1 MSNINFSINIDTGGT
16 FTDCLACDPEG
27 NSISRKILSNSTIRG
42 KIIEWKGS
50 NIIGVDESWDL
61 STDILKGYIFKIIQ
75 KEHIEI
81 FVDSYNPLTKVI
93 TLDKEIPDSLYGE
106 ELGFELSTQEEAPI
120 LGARLITQTPL
131 NKKLPAIKMRLG
143 STKATN
149 ALLEKKGA
157 RVALFVTSGFKDLLR
172 IGTQQRPDIF
182 ALNVIKPELLTREI
196 IEVKER
202 LDSRGDVLK
211 PMNVANLKFAINYL
225 INQGI
230 RTAGIALMNAYKNP
244 MHEKRLKTFLL
255 AHGFTDVSVSSELS
269 PQIKY
274 LQRMETT
281 LVNAYLDPVL
291 NKYLKNIVGV
301 ITSGSLHVMS
311 SAGGLI
317 RSDEYQSKD
326 SLLSG
331 PAGGVIG
338 GVSVG
343 KDSGYSKLITLDM
356 GGTST
361 DVARY
366 DSKFDYCFE
375 LEVGDAH
382 IMSPALSIETVAA
395 GGGSVCYFDGYNL
408 RVGPESAGAFP
419 GPACYGA
426 GGPLTITDVNL
437 LMGRLDGRQFN
448 IPVYPDK
455 AKEKLRELIDHIYSV
470 SNQKLGKEEVLQ
482 GFLQIANEIMAGAIK
497 KISVTKGYDPGD
509 YTLVAFG
516 GAGGVHS
523 CAIAQNLGIN
533 IIILPKDSGILSAYG
548 ISRAG
553 IERISENQLLMN
565 FFEIADDLKIY
576 FNNLEQDAIK
586 KLELEG
592 FKPGEIK
599 IKHRF
604 VFMRFKG
611 QDAVLE
617 VEYINKNQLLEDF
630 ENFYRRIY
638 GHWEKNNKIEIE
650 SVRVIASAGEIENIK
665 KRVKTADEYYPEP
678 EDYINTFLEN
688 RWKKVPVFVRNN
700 LNPGARIN
708 GFAIILDNHS
718 TAVVEKDWEI
728 IIDNNNTGI
737 ITILDETVKP
747 LIKTKALRKEN
758 KEVELELFTN
768 RFMAI
773 AEHMGSMLQRTALS
787 VNIKE
792 RLDFSCALL
801 NRDGKL
807 VANAPHIPVH
817 LGSLG
822 VCARSIIEKFKMS
835 PGDTIITNHPRYGG
849 SHLPDISL
857 ITPVY
862 TNNSQLIGFV
872 INRAHHAEIGG
883 ISPASMPANAKN
895 LEEEGVIIEPF
906 KLVNNGITNWKRLE
920 NLLRDSTY
928 PSRAVYYNITDV
940 KAALAANRFGEQELS
955 DLVNAF
961 GYEKVSLYMDLLK
974 KHATDMITQTLKRI
988 PSGVYSAE
996 EFLDDGTPLKVRIE
1010 IKDGKCV
1017 IDFSGTAP
1025 VHPGNMNANEAIV
1038 NGVVIYVLRL
1048 LIDEPIPLNDGIL
1061 EPVRIILPVGM
1072 LNPEFPDDPKKCP
1085 AVVGGNVEVSQR
1097 LTDTL
1102 LKAFKVVACSQGT
1115 MNNVMFGNDNFSYY
1129 ETICGGCGAGPG
1141 FNGASAVHHHMTNT
1155 RITDPEI
1162 LEHRYPVRLERF
1174 SIRSDSGGNGKFKG
1188 GNGVERQFTFLEPVF
1203 LSVLTQHRKNRPYGL
1218 NGGESGKEGLQF
1230 VVGKNGKMTKLRSI
1244 DMKDI
1249 KAMEGLIII
1258 TPGGGGFGKHSE
1270 K

>member
-1 MSNINFSINIDTGGT
+1 MSSINFNINIDTGGT
-16 FTDCLACDPEG
+16 FTDCLACDMNG
-27 NSISRKILSNSTIRG
+27 KLFSRKILSNSTIRG

-50 NIIGVDESWDL
+50 NIIRVDESWGL
-61 STDILKGYIFKIIQ
+61 TTDILKGYRFKILQ
-75 KEHIEI
+75 KEHTEVL
-81 FVDSYNPLTKVI
+81 VDSYNPVTKVI
-93 TLDKEIPDSLYGE
+93 TLDKDIPDDLYGKNS
-106 ELGFELSTQEEAPI
+106 GFELSTGEEAPI

-131 NKKLPAIKMRLG
+131 DQKLPAINMRLG

-157 RVALFVTSGFKDLLR
+157 RVVLFVTSGFKDLLQ

-202 LDSRGDVLK
+202 LDSFGKILEPMDVE
-211 PMNVANLKFAINYL
+211 NLKSVIKNL
-225 INQGI
+225 ICQGI

-244 MHEKRLKTFLL
+244 IHEKKLKIFLL

-291 NKYLKNIVGV
+291 NMYLRNIEGMF
-301 ITSGSLHVMS
+301 TSGSLHVMS

-317 RSDEYQSKD
+317 RSDKYRSKD

-338 GVSVG
+338 GVAVG

-448 IPVYPDK
+448 IPVYPEK
-455 AKEKLRELIDHIYSV
+455 AKEKLEELIEHIYSA
-470 SNQKLGKEEVLQ
+470 SNQKRKKEEVLQ

-509 YTLVAFG
+509 YALVAFG

-533 IIILPKDSGILSAYG
+533 TIILPEDSGILSAYG

-565 FFEIADDLKIY
+565 FVEIADDLKIY
-576 FNNLEQDAIK
+576 FNKLEQDAIK

-592 FKPGEIK
+592 FNSENIK

-604 VFMRFKG
+604 AYMRFKG

-630 ENFYRRIY
+630 EKLYRRIY
-638 GHWEKNNKIEIE
+638 GHWEKINKIEIE
-650 SVRVIASAGEIENIK
+650 SVRVIASTPEIENVK
-665 KRVKTADEYYPEP
+665 KAKTADEYYPEP

-718 TAVVEKDWEI
+718 AAVVEKEWKI

-747 LIKTKALRKEN
+747 VIKTGTLRKEN

-801 NRDGKL
+801 NRDGEL

-817 LGSLG
+817 LGGLG
-822 VCARSIIEKFKMS
+822 ICARSIIKKFKMS

-862 TNNSQLIGFV
+862 TNNNRLIGYV

-906 KLVNNGITNWKRLE
+906 KLVDNGIANWKKLE
-920 NLLRDSTY
+920 NLLRDSPY
-928 PSRAVYYNITDV
+928 PSRAVYHNITDV

-955 DLVNAF
+955 ELVNSF
-961 GYEKVSLYMDLLK
+961 GYEKVLLYMDLLK
-974 KHATDMITQTLKRI
+974 KHATDMITRTLQRI
-988 PSGVYSAE
+988 PSRVYRAE

-1010 IKDGKCV
+1010 VKDGKCV

-1085 AVVGGNVEVSQR
+1085 AVVGGNVELSQR

-1102 LKAFKVVACSQGT
+1102 LKAFNVVACSQGT

-1174 SIRSDSGGNGKFKG
+1174 SIRSDSGGKGKYNG
-1188 GNGVERQFTFLEPVF
+1188 GNGVERQFTFLEPVL

-1218 NGGESGKEGLQF
+1218 NGGEPGKGGLQF
-1230 VVGKNGKMTKLRSI
+1230 VIEKNGKMIKLRSI
-1244 DMKDI
+1244 DMKSI
-1249 KAMEGLIII
+1249 EAGEGLIIK
-1258 TPGGGGFGKHSE
+1258 TPGGGGFGKYSE

>member
-1 MSNINFSINIDTGGT
+1 MSNTNLNISIDTGGT
-16 FTDCLACDPEG
+16 FTDCLACDTEG

-50 NIIGVDESWDL
+50 NIVRVEESWDL
-61 STDILKGYIFKIIQ
+61 TGDILKGYLFKILQ
-75 KEHIEI
+75 EEHTEI
-81 FVDSYNPLTKVI
+81 YVDSYNPVTKVI
-93 TLDKEIPDSLYGE
+93 TLNKELPDNLYGK

-120 LGARLITQTPL
+120 LGARLLTQTPL
-131 NKKLPAIKMRLG
+131 NKKLPVFNMRLG

-157 RVALFVTSGFKDLLR
+157 RVVLFVTSGFKDLLQ

-182 ALNVIKPELLTREI
+182 ALNVIKPQLLAREI
-196 IEVKER
+196 VEVKER
-202 LDSRGDVLK
+202 IDSQGRILK
-211 PMNVANLKFAINYL
+211 AMNVESLMPVIRDL
-225 INQGI
+225 IDQGI
-230 RTAGIALMNAYKNP
+230 RTVGIALMNAYKNP
-244 MHEKRLKTFLL
+244 IHEKKLKTFLL
-255 AHGFTDVSVSSELS
+255 VHGFTDVSVSSELS

-291 NKYLKNIVGV
+291 NKYLKNIEGV

-317 RSDEYQSKD
+317 RSDKYLSKD

-338 GVSVG
+338 GVAVG

-366 DSKFDYCFE
+366 DSKFDYCFD

-408 RVGPESAGAFP
+408 RVGPESAGALP
-419 GPACYGA
+419 GPTCYGA
-426 GGPLTITDVNL
+426 GGPLTITDINL

-455 AKEKLRELIDHIYSV
+455 AKGKLEELIKQIYSAT
-470 SNQKLGKEEVLQ
+470 NLKRKKEEVLQ
-482 GFLQIANEIMAGAIK
+482 GFLQIANEIMARAIK
-497 KISVTKGYDPGD
+497 KISVAKGYDPRD
-509 YTLVAFG
+509 YALVAFG

-533 IIILPKDSGILSAYG
+533 TIILPEDSGILSAYG

-553 IERISENQLLMN
+553 IERFSENQLLMN
-565 FFEIADDLKIY
+565 FDKVADDLKKY
-576 FNNLEQDAIK
+576 FNKLAQDVIK
-586 KLELEG
+586 KLEFEG
-592 FKPGEIK
+592 FTPDEII

-604 VFMRFKG
+604 AFMRFEG

-630 ENFYRRIY
+630 EKLYRRIY
-638 GHWEKNNKIEIE
+638 GHWGKDNRIEIE
-650 SVRVIASAGEIENIK
+650 SIRVIASSGEIEYVK
-665 KRVKTADEYYPEP
+665 KEKAADEYYPEP
-678 EDYINTFLEN
+678 VDYINSFLGNSWE
-688 RWKKVPVFVRNN
+688 KVPIFVRNN

-718 TAVVEKDWEI
+718 TAVVEKNWRI

-737 ITILDETVKP
+737 ITVLDETAKP
-747 LIKTKALRKEN
+747 LINTETYRKEN
-758 KEVELELFTN
+758 REVELELFTN

-773 AEHMGSMLQRTALS
+773 AEHMGSMLQRTAIS

-801 NRDGKL
+801 DSDGKL

-817 LGSLG
+817 LGSMG
-822 VCARSIIEKFKMS
+822 VCVRSIIEKFKMG

-862 TNNSQLIGFV
+862 TNNNQLTGFV

-906 KLVNNGITNWKRLE
+906 KLVDNGITNWKKLE
-920 NLLRDSTY
+920 NLLRNAPY
-928 PSRAVYYNITDV
+928 PSRAVHYNITDV
-940 KAALAANRFGEQELS
+940 KAALAANRFGEQELFE
-955 DLVNAF
+955 LVNIH
-961 GYEKVSLYMDLLK
+961 GHEKVSLYMDLLK
-974 KHATDMITQTLKRI
+974 KHAKDMITQTLQKI
-988 PSGVYSAE
+988 PSGVYIAE

-1010 IKDGKCV
+1010 VKDGKCI

-1048 LIDEPIPLNDGIL
+1048 LIGEPIPLNDGIL

-1072 LNPEFPDDPKKCP
+1072 LNPEFSDDPKKCP
-1085 AVVGGNVEVSQR
+1085 AVVGGNVELSQR

-1102 LKAFKVVACSQGT
+1102 LKAFNVVACSQGT

-1162 LEHRYPVRLERF
+1162 IERRYPVRLEKF
-1174 SIRSDSGGNGKFKG
+1174 CIRSDSGGNGKYKG
-1188 GNGVERQFTFLEPVF
+1188 GNGVERQFTFLEPVS
-1203 LSVLTQHRKNRPYGL
+1203 LSVLTQHRTNRPYGL
-1218 NGGESGKEGLQF
+1218 NGGESGKKGKQF
-1230 VVGKNGKMTKLRSI
+1230 VVGKNGKMIKLRSI
-1244 DMKDI
+1244 DMTNI
-1249 KAMEGLIII
+1249 ETGESLIIK
-1258 TPGGGGFGKHSE
+1258 TPGGGGFGKYIE